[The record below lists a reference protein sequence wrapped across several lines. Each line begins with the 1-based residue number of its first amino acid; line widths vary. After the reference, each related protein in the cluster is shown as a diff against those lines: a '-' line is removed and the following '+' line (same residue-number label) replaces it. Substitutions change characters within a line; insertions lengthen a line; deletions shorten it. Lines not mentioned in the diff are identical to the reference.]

1 MKVVSSLRDLAM
13 RKTVHIEKEKS
24 GKLPWDMLP
33 KALIQELKEL
43 FKNTC
48 NFCGIE
54 FDDKHQIGLECDEEK
69 EYWMR
74 GEKAWQQEHQI
85 DLECDEEYWK
95 AWQQDMEREWERSA
109 IEEWVDIKLPL
120 IVTEICHELECVRE
134 SALRIIDADCQE
146 YRIHCR
152 KPLHWVMLD
161 LLRPPFK

>member
-1 MKVVSSLRDLAM
+1 MKVVPSLRDLAM
-13 RKTVHIEKEKS
+13 RKIVLIEKEKRV
-24 GKLPWDMLP
+24 KLPWDLLP

-43 FKNTC
+43 LKNTC
-48 NFCGIE
+48 DFCGIE

-74 GEKAWQQEHQI
+74 VDKWWEQKHQMDLEGDEEFWLQIEKAR
-85 DLECDEEYWK
+85 
-95 AWQQDMEREWERSA
+95 QQDME
-109 IEEWVDIKLPL
+109 EWVGVKLPL
-120 IVTEICHELECVRE
+120 IVTEICHEIECVRE